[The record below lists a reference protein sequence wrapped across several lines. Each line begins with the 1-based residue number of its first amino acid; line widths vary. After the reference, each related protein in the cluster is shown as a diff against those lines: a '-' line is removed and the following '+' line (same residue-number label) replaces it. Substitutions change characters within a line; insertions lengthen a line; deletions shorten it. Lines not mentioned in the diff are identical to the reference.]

1 MTLWRQ
7 ILSFVEILNLNKY
20 MYLYENLQIIIHNT
34 IQAHSLEIKFY
45 SEFFFT
51 LKQSTDPSYINPP

>member
-20 MYLYENLQIIIHNT
+20 MYLYENLQIIIPKYDTSTFTWNQ
-34 IQAHSLEIKFY
+34 ILFWIFFYIKTKY
-45 SEFFFT
+45 RSI
-51 LKQSTDPSYINPP
+51 LY